1 MAIQKR
7 LKEIQNRKIEIRNAI
22 QNNADIDLD
31 ATKQEL
37 DKLEI
42 ETRSLNEKLE
52 IANAINVGNIGAEVV
67 ETPKAEKRAE
77 TQDIYSTIEY
87 RQAFM
92 NHITKGTKIP
102 AINVGNIGA
111 EVVETPKAEKRAET
125 QDIYSTIEYRQA
137 FMNHITKG
145 TKIPAEYRA
154 DAVTKTTDVGALI
167 PSNVLNKI
175 IEKIEATGMI
185 LPLVTRTAVRG
196 GMTIPTSS
204 IKPVATWV
212 AEGASSDK
220 QKKDTTGT
228 ITFAYYKLRCVVA
241 VTLETETMALSAF
254 ESVLISNIVEA
265 MVKAL
270 EQAIISG
277 TGVGCPKGILTET
290 PNAGQEVT
298 GEISYKLLCDAEAA
312 LPLEYEDGAVYVM
325 SKKSFMAYVAM
336 VDSNGQPIAR
346 VTHGINGRPER
357 TLLGRTVILC
367 NYVPTDVHAFLFNFS
382 DYVLNTKY
390 QI

>member
-52 IANAINVGNIGAEVV
+52 IAN
-67 ETPKAEKRAE
+67 
-77 TQDIYSTIEY
+77 
-87 RQAFM
+87 
-92 NHITKGTKIP
+92 

-298 GEISYKLLCDAEAA
+298 GAISYKLLCDAEAA

-367 NYVPTDVHAFLFNFS
+367 NYVPADVHAFLFNFS
-382 DYVLNTKY
+382 DYVLNTNYQMGLKKY
-390 QI
+390 EDNETDDLVTKAIMIADGKVIVKDSLVVVKKA